1 MDVLSINV
9 VELKWK
15 KVRWE
20 IWKKVLSL
28 LVFLVVALSL
38 TGCVNKETSTG
49 KRLIMQY
56 EINSKTY
63 NIKLR

>member
-1 MDVLSINV
+1 MDALSINV

-15 KVRWE
+15 EVRWE

-38 TGCVNKETSTG
+38 TGCVNKETSTD